1 MAHGAEYLAI
11 PKSSHAS
18 VEVATGTALKTLLQV
33 ATPSTTGMMICGWGW
48 SMDGTSG
55 SAAPG
60 QVDLID
66 VDVAATVTSLT
77 PEKRLSAN
85 APASLC
91 VGGASAT
98 GYNASAEGTITDSR
112 LLDSPEIHPQTGYG
126 VWFDSNDRI
135 YMKPSRFL
143 RIRCLFAA
151 TVNGVPWLAWYE
163 L

>member
-66 VDVAATVTSLT
+66 AVPADSLPVCRDGQRRAVARV
-77 PEKRLSAN
+77 
-85 APASLC
+85 
-91 VGGASAT
+91 V
-98 GYNASAEGTITDSR
+98 
-112 LLDSPEIHPQTGYG
+112 
-126 VWFDSNDRI
+126 
-135 YMKPSRFL
+135 
-143 RIRCLFAA
+143 
-151 TVNGVPWLAWYE
+151 
-163 L
+163 